1 MPYIYI
7 LECSDKSLYTGS
19 AIDLDD
25 RISKHNSGL
34 GAKYTRGRTPVKLIY
49 SEKFKTISEALK
61 REKEI
66 QKWTKAKKLKLIN
79 GKI

>member
-1 MPYIYI
+1 MPFIYI
-7 LECSDKSLYTGS
+7 LECNDKSLYTGS

-25 RISKHNSGL
+25 RIAKHNSGL

-66 QKWTKAKKLKLIN
+66 QKWPKAKKLKLIN
-79 GKI
+79 EKI